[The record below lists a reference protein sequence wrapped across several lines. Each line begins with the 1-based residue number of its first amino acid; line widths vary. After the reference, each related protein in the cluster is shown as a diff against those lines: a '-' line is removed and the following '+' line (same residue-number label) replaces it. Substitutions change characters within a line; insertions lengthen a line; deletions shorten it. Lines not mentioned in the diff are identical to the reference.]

1 MSIGYI
7 APLFLVIICNMVY
20 HLISKSL
27 PNQTNPF
34 LGLIATYGIA
44 FIGSI
49 IVFLLTKN
57 TVFAQEK
64 GRISIFNLLLGVI
77 IIGVE
82 GGYMLMYRAG
92 WEISKASV
100 LANIVLTILLVIVGT
115 LFYKELLDMRKII
128 GVVLCVIGIVLLN
141 R

>member
-1 MSIGYI
+1 MGLGYI
-7 APLFLVIICNMVY
+7 APLVLVIICNTGY

-34 LGLIATYGIA
+34 LGLTATYGMA
-44 FIGSI
+44 FIGSM
-49 IVFLLTKN
+49 IVFFLTRN
-57 TVFAQEK
+57 NVFSQSK
-64 GRISIFNLLLGVI
+64 GSINVFILLLGVV

-92 WEISKASV
+92 WEISKASI
-100 LANIVLTILLVIVGT
+100 LANIVLTILLVIIGAF
-115 LFYKELLDMRKII
+115 FYKELLDMKKVA
-128 GVVLCVIGIVLLN
+128 GVILCVIGIILLN